1 MSSRCLERLALVLGL
16 ALACC
21 VARAAGDARVLRVCA
36 DPDNLPYSHE
46 DQSGFENRIAGLIA
60 ADLNATLEYTW
71 LPQRRGFVRK
81 TIGEGLCDLWM
92 GVPAD
97 FERMLTT
104 RPYYRS
110 SYVFVFREERE
121 PGVRSFDDPRLQGV
135 RAGVQLV
142 GNDLAATPPGHALA
156 LRGAVRNVAGF
167 PVFGEQP
174 AAQRMI
180 AALVTRDIDVALIW
194 GPQAGFFARQAK
206 TKLGLSPAIAPPE
219 LKHLPFE
226 FSIAIGVKRG
236 ERELVQ
242 RLDAV
247 LDRRQSEIDAIL
259 SDYAVPR
266 TDRPAGAPLK

>member
-1 MSSRCLERLALVLGL
+1 MSSRCLERLALALGL
-16 ALACC
+16 ALAFC
-21 VARAAGDARVLRVCA
+21 VSRAADDARVLRVCA

-46 DQSGFENRIAGLIA
+46 DQSGFENRLARLVA
-60 ADLNATLEYTW
+60 SDLDATPEYTW

-81 TIGEGLCDLWM
+81 TIGEGLCDVWM

-97 FERMLTT
+97 FERVLTT

-121 PGVRSFDDPRLQGV
+121 PGVRSFDDPRLKGV

-156 LRGAVRNVAGF
+156 LRGVVRNVAGF
-167 PVFGEQP
+167 PVFGDQP

-180 AALVTRDIDVALIW
+180 AALVNRDIDVALIW

-206 TKLGLSPAIAPPE
+206 TRLGLSQAIAPLE

-242 RLDAV
+242 RLNAV
-247 LDRRQSEIDAIL
+247 LERRQPEIDAIL

-266 TDRPAGAPLK
+266 TDRPRGAPLK